1 MTSQQICRERCIDE
15 FRKQLCEV
23 VNYGRTGR
31 IILKTMSFGHLPH
44 FHRLITRIQGQ
55 KESHRDLV
63 NIAQLTTV
71 ETKLYTIL
79 VHFSPSPKFRLYEIT
94 YFSSHL
100 TFQLR
105 LKFNPIQE
113 SLRFHQSRYSKSTLH
128 LFTNYKILTKII
140 QSTRNLKKRA
150 YLQRQYPVVT
160 CHRQRVMGHRT

>member
-63 NIAQLTTV
+63 NIAELQQSKQSCR
-71 ETKLYTIL
+71 E
-79 VHFSPSPKFRLYEIT
+79 FSPKFRLFEIT
-94 YFSSHL
+94 CFSSHINFP
-100 TFQLR
+100 TSIKIR
-105 LKFNPIQE
+105 SIQE
-113 SLRFHQSRYSKSTLH
+113 SLRFHQSPYSKNMLH
-128 LFTNYKILTKII
+128 LFIKL
-140 QSTRNLKKRA
+140 
-150 YLQRQYPVVT
+150 
-160 CHRQRVMGHRT
+160 